1 MSQRGC
7 WIDVALIGDSTTWSV
22 TCLKVCSAGP
32 RASPFRLFKTD
43 QRQYSPQT
51 HLKLALLN
59 QPISPGVPQI

>member
-1 MSQRGC
+1 MSQWGC

-22 TCLKVCSAGP
+22 ICLKACSAGP
-32 RASPFRLFKTD
+32 RASPSRLFKTD

-59 QPISPGVPQI
+59 QPISPGVPRI